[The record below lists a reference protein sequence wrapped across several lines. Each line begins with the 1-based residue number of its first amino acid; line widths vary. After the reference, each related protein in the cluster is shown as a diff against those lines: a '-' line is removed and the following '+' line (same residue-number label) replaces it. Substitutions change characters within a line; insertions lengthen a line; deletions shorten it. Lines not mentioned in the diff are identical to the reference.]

1 MDILLVSSREADLAY
16 MEATNEIAMAM
27 NCSDISDFMEDADS
41 AKKSNGGIINAIR
54 NLVEKIK
61 AFFTNLFSGS
71 DEMRAKANAVLK
83 NKELAAKKVEV
94 LDNAKI
100 KKNYGEFKRRIENA
114 KTVEE
119 VDKIAA
125 EYNNKKNGK
134 KILAACAVTVGL
146 GALAAKV
153 LAPKYKEANAKDL
166 DELYK
171 DYEQSN
177 DAYLAEE
184 KKYDDKYKGLGA
196 KSKKVQDLHKEA
208 ESKLQHYESIKNGT
222 APKSEL
228 AKRKMHIL
236 GTVVADEMNALK
248 ESASQKVNA
257 IRTNIS
263 GKVQAHKDVK
273 AGKKA
278 GKEVE
283 KEVKETGII
292 TKKNGQV
299 DVEATQK
306 AAPDYGESAED
317 PELAFFGETDL
328 YEESGSIKEKVSEII
343 EKIIKAI
350 KDAYQAIK
358 DKVDRAKLKKILN
371 SELAKSEKMIKFK
384 VNDKAIVKA
393 VDAELKIRNKAVVA
407 VKKVEQDFV
416 RGKISYE
423 DATAKVEDIYTA
435 TNADVA
441 DIYTKHMAGYVKLQA
456 NEYRM
461 SQIRTYTLKLMDYQD
476 NILARC
482 QKNIEAEEAR
492 ILKEVKELEKASPY
506 NEAADPVDAT
516 KNTSAMLR
524 FKRKLA
530 TVFGRI
536 DKSTAN
542 KIASTIAIA
551 SCIAVFHN
559 YDKHYRAT
567 HSNDSNKGSMF
578 DPNGLPGPGNKPVID
593 AEFRPA

>member
-1 MDILLVSSREADLAY
+1 MD
-16 MEATNEIAMAM
+16 
-27 NCSDISDFMEDADS
+27 
-41 AKKSNGGIINAIR
+41 
-54 NLVEKIK
+54 
-61 AFFTNLFSGS
+61 
-71 DEMRAKANAVLK
+71 
-83 NKELAAKKVEV
+83 
-94 LDNAKI
+94 
-100 KKNYGEFKRRIENA
+100 
-114 KTVEE
+114 
-119 VDKIAA
+119 
-125 EYNNKKNGK
+125 
-134 KILAACAVTVGL
+134 
-146 GALAAKV
+146 
-153 LAPKYKEANAKDL
+153 
-166 DELYK
+166 
-171 DYEQSN
+171 
-177 DAYLAEE
+177 
-184 KKYDDKYKGLGA
+184 
-196 KSKKVQDLHKEA
+196 
-208 ESKLQHYESIKNGT
+208 
-222 APKSEL
+222 
-228 AKRKMHIL
+228 
-236 GTVVADEMNALK
+236 
-248 ESASQKVNA
+248 
-257 IRTNIS
+257 
-263 GKVQAHKDVK
+263 
-273 AGKKA
+273 
-278 GKEVE
+278 
-283 KEVKETGII
+283 
-292 TKKNGQV
+292 
-299 DVEATQK
+299 
-306 AAPDYGESAED
+306 SAED

-328 YEESGSIKEKVSEII
+328 YEESGSIKEKVSEVI

-393 VDAELKIRNKAVVA
+393 VDAELKIRNKAIVA

-423 DATAKVEDIYTA
+423 DATAKVEDIYTS
-435 TNADVA
+435 TNADIT
-441 DIYTKHMAGYVKLQA
+441 DIYTKHMEGYAKLQA

-506 NEAADPVDAT
+506 NEAADPVDST
-516 KNTSAMLR
+516 KNTSTMLR

-567 HSNDSNKGSMF
+567 HSNNSNKGSMF